1 MAMQTDVKSGHLNN
15 TGFMLLGRTRL
26 KALSIVGSATA
37 GTLDVFDTTTAPIT
51 TATYAR
57 SGTTITVTSTAHG
70 LVTGNV
76 RGFAFASA
84 SGSSATNGNYS
95 ITRVDANTF
104 TITDINSGTIA
115 ASTAMSYSTRWLCSY
130 DVGAGDLFG
139 NFALIPGE
147 GILVQNGIYMIMTS
161 ITSANIYYG

>member
-1 MAMQTDVKSGHLNN
+1 MGMQTDVKAGHLNN

-26 KALSIVGSATA
+26 KALSVVGTATA
-37 GTLDVFDTTTAPIT
+37 GTLDVFDTTVAPVT

-57 SGTTITVTSTAHG
+57 SGTTVTVTSTAHG
-70 LVTGNV
+70 LVTGDV

-84 SGSSATNGNYS
+84 SGSSATNGNYTV
-95 ITRVDANTF
+95 TRTGANTF

-115 ASTAMSYSTRWLCSY
+115 STAMSYSTLWLCSY
-130 DVGAGDLFG
+130 DIGAGDLFG

-147 GILVQNGIYMIMTS
+147 GILVQNGIYMIMTNV
-161 ITSANIYYG
+161 TSANIYYG